1 MNMDRRIR
9 IVIGKVGFDP
19 HDRGILALVKAFRDA
34 GMEAIF
40 LGKFKSAEEVVRT
53 AIDESA
59 DVIALSDHCGVMRV
73 IASDVMEL
81 LETYEATDIC
91 VVAGG
96 VIEDQDK
103 PLLEAMGVT
112 GNYTA
117 GTPFDEIV
125 DHIRQRVHSER
136 WQEA

>member
-1 MNMDRRIR
+1 MDVDNRIR
-9 IVIGKVGFDP
+9 VVIGKVGFDP

-40 LGKFKSAEEVVRT
+40 LGKFMSAEEVVRI
-53 AIDESA
+53 AIDEGA

-73 IASDVMEL
+73 IATDVMAL
-81 LETYEATDIC
+81 LEKYEATDIC

-96 VIEDQDK
+96 VIEDEDK
-103 PLLEAMGVT
+103 PILEDMGVT

-117 GTPFDEIV
+117 GTPFEVIV
-125 DHIRQRVHSER
+125 DHIEGRVRRER
-136 WQEA
+136 WHQA

>member
-1 MNMDRRIR
+1 MDVDHRIR
-9 IVIGKVGFDP
+9 IVIGKVDFDP

-40 LGKFKSAEEVVRT
+40 QGKLKTAEEVVRT

-59 DVIALSDHCGVMRV
+59 DVIALNDHCGVMRV
-73 IASDVMEL
+73 IATDAMEP
-81 LETYEATDIC
+81 LEKYEATDIC

-96 VIEDQDK
+96 VIEVEDK

-112 GNYTA
+112 GNHTA
-117 GTPFDEIV
+117 GTSFEVIV
-125 DHIRQRVHSER
+125 NHIRGRVRRER

>member
-1 MNMDRRIR
+1 MDTDRRIR

-19 HDRGILALVKAFRDA
+19 HDRGILALMKAFRDA

-73 IASDVMEL
+73 IATDVMDL
-81 LETYEATDIC
+81 LKEYDATDIC

-96 VIEDQDK
+96 VIEDPDK

-117 GTPFDEIV
+117 GTPFDVIV
-125 DHIRQRVHSER
+125 DHIQERVRKER
-136 WQEA
+136 WQVA